1 MPPKA
6 KISREDIIGKA
17 YTIIKEEGIEQ
28 LNARYLANQL
38 NCSTQPIFRNFKTME
53 EVKQATKTKI
63 DEQYDIFIDGYIDK
77 CDHLYSMSVAYI
89 KFARQERHLF
99 GALFVH
105 PLIESRNIGE
115 VLTSTWNLE
124 TIENTQEQYSLSR
137 QQAEE
142 LYRDVRFYSH
152 GIAAQIYA
160 GTIILREGEIEQLVR
175 NAINRWK

>member
-1 MPPKA
+1 M
-6 KISREDIIGKA
+6 
-17 YTIIKEEGIEQ
+17 
-28 LNARYLANQL
+28 
-38 NCSTQPIFRNFKTME
+38 
-53 EVKQATKTKI
+53 
-63 DEQYDIFIDGYIDK
+63 
-77 CDHLYSMSVAYI
+77 
-89 KFARQERHLF
+89 
-99 GALFVH
+99 
-105 PLIESRNIGE
+105 IESRNIGE